1 MSPYQQTDSL
11 QDVIRRYIADMQAR
25 GHPPKDILSQVLHL
39 TLDVI
44 FPSGPC
50 STSSSTVAAPQAPP
64 PTAEEAKRL
73 QVKRKEPRLLFILP
87 FLLLRLISLLLGHSL
102 PRLPPLLRLLHPPH
116 LHLHLH
122 LHPHLPRPRPHHLLP
137 LPLLRR
143 VLALALTPALAT
155 LLLILKSLLGL

>member
-1 MSPYQQTDSL
+1 MLYKLINCSSPTGTSTHC
-11 QDVIRRYIADMQAR
+11 RR
-25 GHPPKDILSQVLHL
+25 G
-39 TLDVI
+39 
-44 FPSGPC
+44 
-50 STSSSTVAAPQAPP
+50 
-64 PTAEEAKRL
+64 KRL